1 MGNLHLECKYN
12 YCIYWVSSIWVLIS
26 DLILSNWRTWCKVN
40 SLQTLEHR
48 SFVVFLKKQ
57 IFFCRLPTTFFW
69 LTSSPLIKDLRQF
82 SICFYNQKGGKKHT
96 ISLYFFLNF
105 RGISWMTHTH
115 TQPWFDLLQR
125 GKCLWK
131 MRSYISF
138 NPWSS
143 KRKRKILISTIC
155 PAIEKTPVVKLQSCC
170 LHCSQKTVN

>member
-48 SFVVFLKKQ
+48 SFVVFLKNKS
-57 IFFCRLPTTFFW
+57 FFAGFPPLFFDSLPLLWSKTWDSFQFAFI
-69 LTSSPLIKDLRQF
+69 IK
-82 SICFYNQKGGKKHT
+82 KGGKKHT

-115 TQPWFDLLQR
+115 TQTHSHTALIWSLAER
-125 GKCLWK
+125 K
-131 MRSYISF
+131 MSVK
-138 NPWSS
+138 NE
-143 KRKRKILISTIC
+143 ILHQFQSL
-155 PAIEKTPVVKLQSCC
+155 KLQEKKEDIDLNNLPCYWKDPCC
-170 LHCSQKTVN
+170 

>member
-115 TQPWFDLLQR
+115 TQTHSHTALIWSLAER
-125 GKCLWK
+125 K
-131 MRSYISF
+131 MSVK
-138 NPWSS
+138 NE
-143 KRKRKILISTIC
+143 ILHQFQSL
-155 PAIEKTPVVKLQSCC
+155 KLQEKKEDIDLNNLPCYWKDPCC
-170 LHCSQKTVN
+170 